1 MIVNWD
7 IQSWEGGS
15 ASIVA
20 NVDEIKDSLY
30 AYIDRE
36 NEKVFKAVIH
46 EGMYSSD
53 PVVIKT
59 DPSLIELMNW
69 VEEELKFRMSHE
81 QS

>member
-7 IQSWEGGS
+7 IQSWEDGS

-36 NEKVFKAVIH
+36 NEKVFKAMIL
-46 EGMYSSD
+46 ESPYSS
-53 PVVIKT
+53 VTVAAKT

-81 QS
+81 

>member
-15 ASIVA
+15 ASLVA
-20 NVDEIKDSLY
+20 NVDEIKNSLH

-36 NEKVFKAVIH
+36 NEKVFKAIIL
-46 EGMYSSD
+46 EGPYSS
-53 PVVIKT
+53 VTVAGKT

-81 QS
+81 